1 MRFCLLRAPAETS
14 VISLVM
20 ARVLLSAEAVYHRR
34 IEEARDIRRNDLGEH
49 LLGRGF
55 KSDVRQRRAA
65 LKLSALQRQEPCGVY
80 AHLHAVFKVRINH
93 IELGD
98 LPAVKKVEELCRDLA
113 GAAQRG
119 ALRGVLKVLF
129 HRYTVACKK
138 LPAVVAHH
146 ENAAVGMAFDPPQ
159 RFLNDILVVS
169 ARKAAVR
176 RDDQIG
182 VCAGLIGIV
191 RIAAEHIG
199 ASDLAP
205 ALENALD
212 LPRQRVKKRARFF
225 KIFLR
230 PPHFG
235 RGDEVHRVRHLLR
248 AFDAFNVSADLL
260 HARHVLS
267 PHLLNFENF
276 L

>member
-1 MRFCLLRAPAETS
+1 MGHLPRGTASAAEEHFPA
-14 VISLVM
+14 
-20 ARVLLSAEAVYHRR
+20 
-34 IEEARDIRRNDLGEH
+34 
-49 LLGRGF
+49 
-55 KSDVRQRRAA
+55 
-65 LKLSALQRQEPCGVY
+65 
-80 AHLHAVFKVRINH
+80 
-93 IELGD
+93 
-98 LPAVKKVEELCRDLA
+98 
-113 GAAQRG
+113 
-119 ALRGVLKVLF
+119 
-129 HRYTVACKK
+129 
-138 LPAVVAHH
+138 
-146 ENAAVGMAFDPPQ
+146 
-159 RFLNDILVVS
+159 S
-169 ARKAAVR
+169 ARKRAQGIFPVASRTQAQSPAA
-176 RDDQIG
+176 
-182 VCAGLIGIV
+182 